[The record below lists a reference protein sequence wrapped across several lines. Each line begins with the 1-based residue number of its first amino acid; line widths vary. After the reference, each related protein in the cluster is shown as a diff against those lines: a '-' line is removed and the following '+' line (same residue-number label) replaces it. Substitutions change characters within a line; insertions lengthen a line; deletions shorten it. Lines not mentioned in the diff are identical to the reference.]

1 MILRER
7 FPTVDEDVLNLPP
20 IRLETLLDSCYKEEV
35 EGGYDVPIPLPYMQ
49 ILLAIDFLI

>member
-7 FPTVDEDVLNLPP
+7 FPTVDEGVLNLPP

-35 EGGYDVPIPLPYMQ
+35 EGGYDVPIPLPPTP
-49 ILLAIDFLI
+49 DFA